1 MFRFKKFQV
10 YKDSKEF
17 VKFCENVISKT
28 KINHNKDLTVQIRR
42 AMLSVILNI
51 AEGSGCDTDKE
62 FSRFLEIS
70 LRSVYEIVAAFDF
83 AYDINL
89 ISELSFKEIE
99 NKAEQICK
107 QLNGFRRSLKNK
119 NVQL

>member
-1 MFRFKKFQV
+1 
-10 YKDSKEF
+10 
-17 VKFCENVISKT
+17 
-28 KINHNKDLTVQIRR
+28 
-42 AMLSVILNI
+42 MLSVILNI

-83 AYDINL
+83 AFETNL
-89 ISELSFKEIE
+89 ISILAFEEVE

-107 QLNGFRRSLKNK
+107 QINGFRRSLKK
-119 NVQL
+119 I